1 MKMWTVKKL
10 DKKELRKTVY
20 EKAAGLDEGYKLAAR
35 EEISRK
41 VLESKAFRDAK
52 TLFVFLNTE
61 NEPDTELILEA
72 AKAAGKRVCV
82 PRCKQKP
89 FMDAVELA
97 EETRFS
103 AGSFGIRE
111 PENGRVVAPSDI
123 DLAIVPCVSV
133 TADGRRLG
141 HGGGF
146 YDAFLRS
153 LDAVKMCVCFKK
165 LLLHDIPVTEND
177 VNMDIVIT
185 E

>member
-1 MKMWTVKKL
+1 M

-20 EKAAGLDEGYKLAAR
+20 KKAEELDAGYKQNAK
-35 EEISRK
+35 EGISRK
-41 VLESKAFRDAK
+41 VLESKAFRDAG
-52 TLFVFLNTE
+52 TVFVFLNTE
-61 NEPDTELILEA
+61 NEPDTGRILEA

-82 PRCKQKP
+82 PRCKEKP
-89 FMDAVELA
+89 FMDAVELT

-133 TADGRRLG
+133 TADGTRLG

-146 YDAFLRS
+146 YDAFLSS

-165 LLLHDIPVTEND
+165 LLLPDIPVTEND